1 MKLNDL
7 KFLKVKIEKHPT
19 RDIQLEFLEKPNA
32 IAVLILN
39 STEDKALLVEQYRPG
54 INGKL
59 LEIPAGI
66 IENNEDSKETLK
78 REVREETGY
87 EIESFNL
94 IYEPKKPLILSPGY
108 TSEELYIY
116 IVKLKSENEKVYEKQ
131 LDEGEDLECF
141 WHTLENIPKLT
152 NDFKTYYALS
162 LYKNLKNI
170 KE

>member
-32 IAVLILN
+32 IAALILN
-39 STEDKALLVEQYRPG
+39 YTEDKVLLVEQYRPG
-54 INGKL
+54 VNGKL

-66 IENNEDSKETLK
+66 IENDEDSKETLK

-87 EIESFNL
+87 EIESYDIL
-94 IYEPKKPLILSPGY
+94 YTPTKPLILSPGY

-141 WHTLENIPKLT
+141 WHSLESVLEIT
-152 NDFKTYYALS
+152 NDFKTHYALS
-162 LYKNLKNI
+162 LYKNLK
-170 KE
+170 